1 MIILVNIKNPRNG
14 TELCWGRQPV
24 LTLLSEFPSKCVK
37 VLLSESADKTFSHRV
52 EEITSAKNIVLEKVH
67 AGVLEK
73 LSKGE
78 NHQGIVVRMEAFE
91 PIDLDDFIHG
101 LDPDKPSMLI
111 ILDHIQ
117 DPHNL
122 GAIIR
127 SAEAAGASGV
137 IFPSKRSSSPT
148 GTVIKISAGSALRVP
163 LICVVNISRT
173 LQLLQKAGFW
183 IVGLDHNGERGI
195 WEDDMPSRLGLV
207 VGSEGEGLSR
217 LAASKCDELRSI
229 PMSGKTA
236 SLNASVAAAIGMYEW
251 TREFMGKIS

>member
-1 MIILVNIKNPRNG
+1 M
-14 TELCWGRQPV
+14 
-24 LTLLSEFPSKCVK
+24 
-37 VLLSESADKTFSHRV
+37 
-52 EEITSAKNIVLEKVH
+52 
-67 AGVLEK
+67 
-73 LSKGE
+73 
-78 NHQGIVVRMEAFE
+78 
-91 PIDLDDFIHG
+91 
-101 LDPDKPSMLI
+101 
-111 ILDHIQ
+111 
-117 DPHNL
+117 
-122 GAIIR
+122 
-127 SAEAAGASGV
+127 
-137 IFPSKRSSSPT
+137 
-148 GTVIKISAGSALRVP
+148 
-163 LICVVNISRT
+163 VNISRT